1 MGILI
6 AILIFCAIV
15 IFHEFGHFL
24 LAKKCGVQVN
34 EFMLG
39 LGPKLFGVKRGETL
53 FSIRLLP
60 LGGACAMEGED
71 GESDNPRAFHK
82 KKAWQRFLIVF
93 AGPGFNFLLAFILSV
108 VLIGMIGIDYP
119 TLAGVVEG
127 SPAEEAGLREGDTI
141 VRLNHKNIH
150 FSHEMSLYF
159 RLHQK
164 ETVRFTYERDGVRHE
179 VMVTP
184 EYDEEEERYKFGV
197 QYSPDYE
204 KANFLQM
211 IQYAGYEV
219 EYWIWSVI
227 ESLRMLFTGQV
238 SFNDLAGPVGI
249 VKVIG
254 DTYTESKAVGGA
266 FSAFVNMLNI
276 TILLSANLGVMN
288 LLPIPGLDGGRLI
301 LTIIEMIRR
310 KRIPIEK
317 EGMINF
323 IGMILL
329 IGLMLVVMGN
339 DIRKIVMGV

>member
-1 MGILI
+1 MGIVL
-6 AILIFCAIV
+6 AILIFCGIV
-15 IFHEFGHFL
+15 IFHEFGHYVV
-24 LAKKCGVQVN
+24 AKKCDVQVN

-60 LGGACAMEGED
+60 FGGACAMEGED
-71 GESDNPRAFHK
+71 GASDNPRAFHK

-93 AGPGFNFLLAFILSV
+93 AGPGFNFILAFLLSV

-119 TLAGVVEG
+119 KLTGVTEG
-127 SPAEEAGLREGDTI
+127 FPAQEAGLREGDTI
-141 VRLNHKNIH
+141 VKLNHKNIH
-150 FSHEMSLYF
+150 FTHEMSLYLT
-159 RLHQK
+159 LHSK
-164 ETVRFTYERDGVRHE
+164 EEIRFTYERDGVRYE
-179 VMVTP
+179 TTLSP
-184 EYDEEEERYKFGV
+184 KYDEEEEKYKFGV
-197 QYSPDYE
+197 QYAVKYE

-211 IQYAGYEV
+211 LQYAGYEV

-238 SFNDLAGPVGI
+238 GLNDLAGPVGV

-254 DTYTESKAVGGA
+254 DTYTTSKASGGA
-266 FSAFVNMLNI
+266 FSVAVNMINI
-276 TILLSANLGVMN
+276 SILLSANLGVMN

-317 EGMINF
+317 EGMINL
-323 IGMILL
+323 IGMIFL
-329 IGLMLVVMGN
+329 IGLMVVIMGN
-339 DIRKIVMGV
+339 DIRKIVMGI

>member
-254 DTYTESKAVGGA
+254 DTYTESKAAGGA

>member
-1 MGILI
+1 
-6 AILIFCAIV
+6 
-15 IFHEFGHFL
+15 
-24 LAKKCGVQVN
+24 
-34 EFMLG
+34 
-39 LGPKLFGVKRGETL
+39 
-53 FSIRLLP
+53 
-60 LGGACAMEGED
+60 MEGED

-254 DTYTESKAVGGA
+254 DTYTESKAAGGA